1 MRYTTSRCLWKTAI
15 ILPTLILGSALTLW
29 FAPTASPTI
38 SPTEMSRPVSPP
50 MTVMTTMSK
59 PLWAAETK
67 AITVPKPGCQTK
79 WCDRVR
85 TTQRIAR
92 KLLAGLQRWERA
104 NGNVSPLSEMTVLL
118 DIIRATRAEN
128 RSPFLTVAISGK
140 ESSFGTA
147 YPCRSPNGDGAGR
160 YNLTGLASCWAPD
173 NWKTINLCGK
183 TINGPSYV
191 TSYARG
197 MGLTARLIRCLV
209 LNARTVYEINGYAA
223 SASWKPAVHSIM
235 VDVFRVPDHVMW
247 DAAVKAVR

>member
-1 MRYTTSRCLWKTAI
+1 VRYTTSRCLWKTAI
-15 ILPTLILGSALTLW
+15 ILPALIVGAALILWLT
-29 FAPTASPTI
+29 PTASAADCEPYYIT
-38 SPTEMSRPVSPP
+38 PGCGTTTNAPKPDPAQAASPP
-50 MTVMTTMSK
+50 
-59 PLWAAETK
+59 K
-67 AITVPKPGCQTK
+67 ASCQSK

-104 NGNVSPLSEMTVLL
+104 NRNISPLSESPVLL
-118 DIIRATRAEN
+118 DIVRATRAEN

-173 NWKTINLCGK
+173 NWKTITLCGK
-183 TINGPSYV
+183 TINGPNYV

-209 LNARTVYEINGYAA
+209 PNARTVYEINGYAA
-223 SASWKPAVHSIM
+223 SSTWKPAVHSIM
-235 VDVFRVPDHVMW
+235 TGIFRVPDHVMW
-247 DAAVKAVR
+247 QAAVKAVR